1 MLYKALFYILLAIV
15 LFYVGFPM
23 ILIGLNGA
31 IMAIDPEDYASGY
44 ERLLSFLI
52 GFGTWLYALFCIWK
66 ASKHLS
72 CRSN

>member
-1 MLYKALFYILLAIV
+1 
-15 LFYVGFPM
+15 M